1 MTIKTFSLTFQ
12 QAHYLHK
19 EYNFYAI
26 LCIPNA
32 RYFVI
37 ITIREKSEEQLC
49 ILLIKIINFGTIC
62 D

>member
-19 EYNFYAI
+19 VYIFYAHCVFQMQDI
-26 LCIPNA
+26 
-32 RYFVI
+32 VI

-49 ILLIKIINFGTIC
+49 ILLIKVINFGTIC